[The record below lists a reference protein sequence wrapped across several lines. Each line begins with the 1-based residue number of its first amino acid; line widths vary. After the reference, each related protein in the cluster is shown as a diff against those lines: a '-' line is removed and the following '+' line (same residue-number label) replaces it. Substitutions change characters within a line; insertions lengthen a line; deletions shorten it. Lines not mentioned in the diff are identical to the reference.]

1 MNNTI
6 QKITNGLLAML
17 MVIFGLN
24 KFLGFIPVEPPVNP
38 TAQQFMGA
46 MFGSYLYVLVAITE
60 IVGGILLLIPKTKF
74 MGWLILIPIIFN
86 IVAFHI
92 AHDFIGNGI
101 WLLPSL
107 LFLII
112 GYGYKSN
119 MNSLLN
125 N

>member
-1 MNNTI
+1 MNITI
-6 QKITNGLLAML
+6 QKITNGLLAIL

-46 MFGSYLYVLVAITE
+46 MFGSYLYVVVAITE
-60 IVGGILLLIPKTKF
+60 IIGGILLIIPKTKF
-74 MGWLILIPIIFN
+74 IGWLILIPIIFN
-86 IVAFHI
+86 IIAFHI

-119 MNSLLN
+119 INSLLK
-125 N
+125 